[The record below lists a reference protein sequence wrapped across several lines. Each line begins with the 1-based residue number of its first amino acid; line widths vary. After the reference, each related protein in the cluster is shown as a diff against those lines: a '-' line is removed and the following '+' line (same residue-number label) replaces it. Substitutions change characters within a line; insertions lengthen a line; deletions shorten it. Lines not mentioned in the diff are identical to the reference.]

1 MIMIYE
7 GEIRKN
13 IIDYFISICFFFFF
27 ASFHKIAALKK
38 KKKKKK
44 ERKQLNKTT
53 I

>member
-1 MIMIYE
+1 MREKLERTLLINLF
-7 GEIRKN
+7 R
-13 IIDYFISICFFFFF
+13 FVFFF

-44 ERKQLNKTT
+44 ERKQLNKKT

>member
-1 MIMIYE
+1 MREKLERTLLINLF
-7 GEIRKN
+7 R
-13 IIDYFISICFFFFF
+13 FVVVFFF

-38 KKKKKK
+38 KKK